1 MQISLLRAAIVLGL
15 MSCVGPFAIDMYLP
29 ALPAIGTALG
39 VEEAAIQATIISY
52 FAAFGIAQLVYGPW
66 ADQAGRKQPVYF
78 GLAVFIVGS
87 LGCAMT
93 SSIDG
98 LIAWR
103 FVQGLGA
110 AVVMVVPR
118 AIIRD
123 LHTGPEA
130 TRLMAMIMMVI
141 SVSPMLAPL
150 AGSGLI
156 AIGDWRLI
164 FYFLCGAALVSLVL
178 ARVMLPETLARE
190 NRVPVNLGAM
200 LRGSRHLFCDP
211 YFMGLT
217 FIGAFGM
224 GSFFVFLSSA
234 SFVYTGQ
241 FGLSPTQFSLAF
253 AVNAIGFFA
262 ASQVAGPLASRI
274 GMSRV
279 VLFGTLGFAF
289 FACLLAVLGFAGF
302 ADLWVIIALLFCAN
316 AGLGLVIPSTM
327 VMALDPHGDIAGLAS
342 SLGGAIQMLTGGA
355 IVVLVS
361 PFFDGTA
368 LPMIAAI
375 ALCALAAMMLVV
387 LVMHQ
392 QTPVAAG

>member
-387 LVMHQ
+387 LVMRQ